1 MQTWLSVGFD
11 LLPQAFLFC
20 KDELIQSDIPGNVV
34 DNDFFFFS
42 ATTLLRASL
51 TYTTVELVDR
61 NFNEISLN
69 VGWLS

>member
-34 DNDFFFFS
+34 DNDFFFFLGYNI
-42 ATTLLRASL
+42 AQSL
-51 TYTTVELVDR
+51 SDLYYCW
-61 NFNEISLN
+61 
-69 VGWLS
+69 VGR